1 MQGKKLMHFGLRW
14 YFYTDKKG
22 QNSWIPQDRKWLAQC
37 TPFLV
42 SNLRYNCRKIRLK
55 CQVIVFST
63 NPTKW
68 EELTNSKSEHAWCNC
83 LHVCTAKVWNVRW
96 LANLWRNVYLTPEH
110 MSPTR
115 HGVHWAN
122 HFLSCGI
129 HEFWPFFFSVKTSQT
144 MMHQFFSSTIIL

>member
-42 SNLRYNCRKIRLK
+42 PNLRYNCRKIRLK
-55 CQVIVFST
+55 CQVIAFST

-83 LHVCTAKVWNVRW
+83 LHVCTAPKFETCADLPICGEMFTWHLSTCHPLDTVCTG
-96 LANLWRNVYLTPEH
+96 LIISYLVEFT
-110 MSPTR
+110 
-115 HGVHWAN
+115 N
-122 HFLSCGI
+122 FDLFLS
-129 HEFWPFFFSVKTSQT
+129 V
-144 MMHQFFSSTIIL
+144 